1 MPNGAFLIRNKQ
13 KHPNVREPSKENP
26 FLSPFSLSVKNAY
39 SEIVQH
45 YLIKK
50 SEEGLFFL
58 YPKDTFDSLNQLVT
72 HYTSNSLPHG
82 SELVP
87 VDLGYRSPSRDI
99 STKLAI
105 SRHAFKKEDVNE
117 LSFEPN
123 REIVVHKKIPVP
135 QDGRRVIYQ
144 PYDDTEWLYGHIKGK
159 PAEKGFFPRNFVDIV

>member
-99 STKLAI
+99 STKLGECFI
-105 SRHAFKKEDVNE
+105 
-117 LSFEPN
+117 L
-123 REIVVHKKIPVP
+123 
-135 QDGRRVIYQ
+135 
-144 PYDDTEWLYGHIKGK
+144 DTNTDQL
-159 PAEKGFFPRNFVDIV
+159 VM